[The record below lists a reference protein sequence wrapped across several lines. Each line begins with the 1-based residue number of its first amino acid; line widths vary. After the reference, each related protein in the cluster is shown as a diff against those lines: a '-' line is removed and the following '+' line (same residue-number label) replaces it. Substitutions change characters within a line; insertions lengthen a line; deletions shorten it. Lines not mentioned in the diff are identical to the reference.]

1 MAQDL
6 ERKLPALLSREECAA
21 LLQIPN
27 PHTKTG
33 IRNLSIMMLM
43 LTAGLKVSEIV
54 GKEKV
59 DEAGRI
65 IGGLRLEDIDL
76 AAGML
81 TVRKKSG
88 RMRTVTLEGA
98 TEDYLKH
105 WLEKR
110 PETDTN
116 LVFVTHKG
124 GKINNRYVRE
134 FLEKYGNK
142 AGIETKVHPSM
153 LRHTFAGDLYERSH
167 NIRLVQQMLGHDDI
181 STTAIYAELIDL
193 QGGKKMRTH
202 KHSGQQDVKVLHCT
216 HCGRVLFESSK
227 WIHGTHFEPICENC
241 RNRERLNIHMSG
253 HI

>member
-1 MAQDL
+1 MARES

-21 LLQIPN
+21 LLQVPN

-33 IRNLSIMMLM
+33 IRNLCIMMLM

-59 DEAGRI
+59 DEEGRL
-65 IGGLRLEDIDL
+65 IGGLRLGDIDL
-76 AAGML
+76 DEGVL
-81 TVRKKSG
+81 TVRKKRG
-88 RMRTVTLEGA
+88 QERVVALERA
-98 TEDYLKH
+98 TEIYLKH

-110 PETDTN
+110 PVSETD

-134 FLEKYGNK
+134 FLEKYGRK
-142 AGIETKVHPSM
+142 AGIDEKVHPSM

-181 STTAIYAELIDL
+181 STTAVYAELIDL
-193 QGGKKMRTH
+193 QGGKKMK
-202 KHSGQQDVKVLHCT
+202 KHRRIGEQDVKVLHCT

-241 RNRERLNIHMSG
+241 RNREKLSIHMSG